1 MQYVTPEYV
10 RNTQLKHNLIY
21 WKITDRTKKTVIDR
35 NNSISLNN
43 SVEELTQALNIT
55 GDYVVVFL
63 YAEEPEK
70 TTAGSTRGKILELT
84 VKLNDP
90 YQNKNAGI
98 GGIGIDY
105 IISSANEKAAMQLEI
120 EKLKMQQNEIKPNSI
135 KTAIA
140 EQITQ
145 NPEIL
150 QNLLNKGLSIGG
162 NILDMLQN
170 KNKGIGKPEPIH
182 QDTINL
188 LKKFE
193 KIDPEYFSVLK
204 RMGEM
209 CELMP
214 VMYWKTKKEL
224 QFDVP
229 EEKLK

>member
-10 RNTQLKHNLIY
+10 KNTQLKHNLIY

-43 SVEELTQALNIT
+43 SADELQQALNIT

-90 YQNKNAGI
+90 YQNKNVGM
-98 GGIGIDY
+98 GGIGIEY
-105 IISSANEKAAMQLEI
+105 IINSANEKAAMQFEI
-120 EKLKMQQNEIKPNSI
+120 EKLKMQQNEVKPNSI

-162 NILDMLQN
+162 NFLDMLQN
-170 KNKGIGKPEPIH
+170 KNKGIGKPEALH
-182 QDTINL
+182 QDTINV

-204 RMGEM
+204 RMAEF

-214 VMYWKTKKEL
+214 VNYWKTKKEL